1 MDSQHTTNELTETE
15 ITPLSRLLACKKPT
29 DPRRCFQHLLP
40 PGESHVA
47 LLPIPPYYTNFES
60 KHRAFYEEAFNSI
73 SIPKLKAFME
83 FSRIKSDIQERLLD
97 EEALQDLQTYL
108 ATCQLSDFIREEYDC
123 EIIEYFPTNSMDD
136 ILLTVCL
143 VFCLHISG
151 YRWFP
156 ANVDDIHFRYV
167 LALDDLYF
175 RSYAANIYV
184 DDTHEYALLM
194 DHFEEKLPLPDPSQ
208 DGLGTIDTPYQAELK
223 PLEEAFCEATK
234 NADSMEPMKTYLRF
248 SQAKGELEQKALD
261 KADLESFIE
270 TCHLSDF
277 KQFDNDIAAFFQI
290 RSTEPVMLK
299 LCRAFCDIVHHD
311 GFPTGEKKAKYI
323 KALHRSRFE
332 LHRDVDITSE
342 LNHIGN
348 CAITIAKRC
357 RSGTLFKK

>member
-1 MDSQHTTNELTETE
+1 
-15 ITPLSRLLACKKPT
+15 
-29 DPRRCFQHLLP
+29 
-40 PGESHVA
+40 
-47 LLPIPPYYTNFES
+47 
-60 KHRAFYEEAFNSI
+60 
-73 SIPKLKAFME
+73 
-83 FSRIKSDIQERLLD
+83 LD
-97 EEALQDLQTYL
+97 EEALQYLETYL
-108 ATCQLSDFIREEYDC
+108 ATCQLSDFMREEYDC
-123 EIIEYFPTNSMDD
+123 EIIEYFPTNSMDK
-136 ILLTVCL
+136 ILSSVCL

-156 ANVDDIHFRYV
+156 EDVNDRHFKYV

-175 RSYAANIYV
+175 RYYAADIYI
-184 DDTHEYALLM
+184 DDTLEYAHLM
-194 DHFEEKLPLPDPSQ
+194 DYFEEKLPLPQELDV
-208 DGLGTIDTPYQAELK
+208 LGTDTPYQVELK
-223 PLEEAFCEATK
+223 PLEEAFYEATK
-234 NADSMEPMKTYLRF
+234 NVDSMEPMKTYLRF

-342 LNHIGN
+342 LKHIGN
-348 CAITIAKRC
+348 CAAGLAKRGQ
-357 RSGTLFKK
+357 SGTLFKK